1 MASNKLRRLEGIGTT
16 KKVSKELKPFETA
29 TSTDA
34 EGDPCCICLTD
45 LLCQDEDSKAV
56 KKLSCGHL
64 LHENCLDQV
73 IKCAGSIY
81 NAKCPLCRAQLNERP
96 TTLPERSHSY
106 WHRVEVEWRSS
117 IEDEYMLEADSHRIR
132 RSFAWRITRDE
143 EMHSDSGSG
152 TWIGDEQLLS
162 NERSRTLPRAE
173 TVWREYRDQMTSE
186 SAEAMLRAGVAWKE
200 YEDHIE
206 NERSEYESRAASAWE
221 EQEHRILLDGLE

>member
-1 MASNKLRRLEGIGTT
+1 MKAKL
-16 KKVSKELKPFETA
+16 K
-29 TSTDA
+29 
-34 EGDPCCICLTD
+34 
-45 LLCQDEDSKAV
+45 
-56 KKLSCGHL
+56 
-64 LHENCLDQV
+64 
-73 IKCAGSIY
+73 
-81 NAKCPLCRAQLNERP
+81 ERP
-96 TTLPERSHSY
+96 TALPERSHSY
-106 WHRVEVEWRSS
+106 WLEQHRVEVEWRSS

-143 EMHSDSGSG
+143 EMHSDTESG